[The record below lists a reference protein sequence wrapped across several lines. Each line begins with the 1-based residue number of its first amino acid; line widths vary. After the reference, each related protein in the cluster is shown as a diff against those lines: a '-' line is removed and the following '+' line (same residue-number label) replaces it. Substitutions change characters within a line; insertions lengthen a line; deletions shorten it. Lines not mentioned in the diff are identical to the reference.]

1 MRVFGSTG
9 GFTYIA
15 ALVLVVIMG
24 IMLGATAQKWT
35 MVMKRE
41 KEAELLFRGK
51 QIVEAIARWQNPTG
65 QPKAAKTSARPLND
79 LKDLLLDS
87 KSVQKFRYLRRDP
100 KTSYNDPITGK
111 EWEVLRD
118 NARGGIYGVKSTSE
132 DPPIRQKGFVEM
144 FYPLDPVNDAYLIN
158 MLKGLEGK
166 GTYKEWLFVYNPN

>member
-1 MRVFGSTG
+1 MRRIFRSSG

-15 ALVLVVIMG
+15 ALLLVVILG
-24 IMLGATAQKWT
+24 IMLGVAVQSWT
-35 MVMKRE
+35 TIMKRE

-51 QIVEAIARWQNPTG
+51 QIVDAIDRWHNKG
-65 QPKAAKTSARPLND
+65 QTVQATRATRPLND

-87 KSVQKFRYLRRDP
+87 KSAQKERYLRKDP

-118 NARGGIYGVKSTSE
+118 NARGGIYGVRSTSE
-132 DPPIRQKGFVEM
+132 ETPLRQKGFVEM
-144 FYPLDPVNDAYLIN
+144 FFPLDPVKDKYLIN

-166 GTYKEWLFVYNPN
+166 GTYKEWLFVWNP